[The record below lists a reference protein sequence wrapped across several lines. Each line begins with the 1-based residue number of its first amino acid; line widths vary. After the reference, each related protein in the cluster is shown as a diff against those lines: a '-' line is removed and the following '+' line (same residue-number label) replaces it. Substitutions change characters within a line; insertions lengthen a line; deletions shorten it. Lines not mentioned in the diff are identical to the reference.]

1 MYDLGLLLGFNV
13 VLHKKPSPLPGTCQ
27 CSINGGHCHY
37 QLPPIMQSSYR
48 PQATA
53 LREENEVGSRVGD
66 TELNPAWAV

>member
-13 VLHKKPSPLPGTCQ
+13 VLHKKPSPLPGTHQ
-27 CSINGGHCHY
+27 CSVNTGHSQY
-37 QLPPIMQSSYR
+37 QLRPMMQASFR